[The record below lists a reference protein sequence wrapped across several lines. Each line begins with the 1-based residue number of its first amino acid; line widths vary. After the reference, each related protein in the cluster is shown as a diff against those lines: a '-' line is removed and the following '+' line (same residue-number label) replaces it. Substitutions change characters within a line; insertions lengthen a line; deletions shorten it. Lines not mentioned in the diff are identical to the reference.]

1 MPAPFILLDDARS
14 EGASPARL
22 YRDPREIVVARR
34 PEEVASAL
42 ARIEMLAGEG
52 YAMAG
57 MFAYEAGLALEPRLA
72 PLAARRS
79 GAGGPLVWFGAFAG
93 WEEIAADAVP
103 GWLADNADP
112 GPVSAIGP
120 LDPQLSVGGYLAEF
134 AALRA
139 AIHAGDI
146 YQANLTFPL
155 AGSWRGDPLALYA
168 ALRPQAAA
176 GYGGIVFD
184 GSHWLLSLS
193 PELFVA
199 VQAGAVTAKPMK
211 GTRPRG
217 RVAAEDAQ
225 LASDLAASIKDR
237 AENLMI
243 VDLMRNDL
251 SRVCEPGSVKVE
263 RAFAVESY
271 PTVHQMT
278 TTVRARLQPG
288 LGALDLVRAIFPC
301 GSITGA
307 PKIRAM
313 QLIDSGERDARGPY
327 CGAIGRIDPA
337 DADGTSDAAFN
348 VAIRTLRLDQATGR
362 VTMGVGSAIVADSQ
376 PLDEW
381 RECVLKGGFVGRSEA
396 EQCDLIETMRFDPA
410 NGVPL
415 IEFHLERMKA
425 SAADLGFAFDRH
437 GLRNAI
443 QALCFDLDAPAR
455 LRVVAARSGAHA
467 IEVAPL
473 PAPLPVPAKVALLP
487 LPVAANDWRLRHKTS
502 DRGFYEEALAVA
514 RAAGADEAV
523 FLDEA
528 GLVTEGSF
536 TNVFVEHAAD
546 SGGKLLTP
554 PAALGLLPGVLR
566 ASLLGEGRAVET
578 ELRIGDLERGFWIGN
593 ALRGLLPA
601 RLLGT

>member
-1 MPAPFILLDDARS
+1 MVAPFILLDDARS

-22 YRDPREIVVARR
+22 YRNPREIVVARR
-34 PEEVASAL
+34 PEDVAPAL
-42 ARIEMLAGEG
+42 ARIEALAGEG
-52 YAMAG
+52 HALAG
-57 MFAYEAGLALEPRLA
+57 IIAYEAGLALEPKLG
-72 PLAARRS
+72 PLATRKT
-79 GAGGPLVWFGAFAG
+79 GAGGPLVWFGVFAG
-93 WEEIAADAVP
+93 WDEIAADAVP
-103 GWLADNADP
+103 AWLAKNAAP
-112 GPVSAIGP
+112 GLAAIGP
-120 LDPQLSVGGYLAEF
+120 LDPQLSTGGYLAAF
-134 AALRA
+134 AALRE

-146 YQANLTFPL
+146 YQTNLTFQL

-199 VQAGAVTAKPMK
+199 VQANDLGAAVTAKPMK
-211 GTRPRG
+211 GTRPRQG
-217 RVAAEDAQ
+217 DPARDAEVAAQ
-225 LASDLAASIKDR
+225 LAASVKDR

-251 SRVCEPGSVKVE
+251 SRVSQPGSVRVE

-278 TTVRARLQPG
+278 TTVRARLHAG
-288 LGALDLVRAIFPC
+288 LGAVDLVRAIFPC

-313 QLIDSGERDARGPY
+313 ELIDAVERDARGPY

-337 DADGTSDAAFN
+337 GADGTSDAAFN
-348 VAIRTLRLDQATGR
+348 VAIRTLRLDPASGR
-362 VTMGVGSAIVADSQ
+362 ATMGVGSAIVADSE

-381 RECVLKGGFVGRSEA
+381 RECVLKGGFVGRSMA
-396 EQCDLIETMRFDPA
+396 AQCDLIETMRFDPA
-410 NGVPL
+410 DGVPL
-415 IEFHLERMKA
+415 IEFHLERMKT
-425 SAADLGFAFDRH
+425 SAAELGFAFDRH

-443 QALCFDLDAPAR
+443 QALCFDLDTPSR

-473 PAPLPVPAKVALLP
+473 PAALPVPARVALLP
-487 LPVAANDWRLRHKTS
+487 LPVATNDWRLRHKTS
-502 DRGFYEEALAVA
+502 DRGFYEEALVVA
-514 RAAGADEAV
+514 RAAGADEAM

-536 TNVFVEHAAD
+536 TNVFVEHH
-546 SGGKLLTP
+546 GQLLTP

>member
-1 MPAPFILLDDARS
+1 
-14 EGASPARL
+14 
-22 YRDPREIVVARR
+22 
-34 PEEVASAL
+34 
-42 ARIEMLAGEG
+42 MLAGEG

-57 MFAYEAGLALEPRLA
+57 MIAYEAGLALEPKLA

-93 WEEIAADAVP
+93 WEEIAAVAVP
-103 GWLADNADP
+103 AWLADNAAQ
-112 GPVSAIGP
+112 GVATSIGP
-120 LDPQLSVGGYLAEF
+120 LDPQLSTGGYLAAF
-134 AALRA
+134 AALRE

-146 YQANLTFPL
+146 YQANLTFQL

-176 GYGGIVFD
+176 GYGGVVFD

-199 VQAGAVTAKPMK
+199 VKDGAVTAKPMK

-217 RVAAEDAQ
+217 REVAEDAQ

-251 SRVCEPGSVKVE
+251 SRVAVPGSVKVE

-288 LGALDLVRAIFPC
+288 LGALDLVRAIFPS

-313 QLIDSGERDARGPY
+313 ELIDRVERDARGPY

-337 DADGTSDAAFN
+337 GADGTSDSAFN
-348 VAIRTLRLDQATGR
+348 VAIRTLRLDPAPGTSGGR
-362 VTMGVGSAIVADSQ
+362 ATMGVGSAIVADSRAM
-376 PLDEW
+376 DEW
-381 RECVLKGGFVGRSEA
+381 RECVLKGGFVGRSMA
-396 EQCDLIETMRFDPA
+396 AQCDLIETMRFDPA
-410 NGVPL
+410 DGVPL
-415 IEFHLERMKA
+415 IEFHLGRMKA
-425 SAADLGFAFDRH
+425 SAAELGFAFDRH

-473 PAPLPVPAKVALLP
+473 PATLPVPARVALLA

-523 FLDEA
+523 FLDEG

-536 TNVFVEHAAD
+536 TNVFVEHDGA
-546 SGGKLLTP
+546 LLTP

-566 ASLLGEGRAVET
+566 ASLLAEGRASET

-593 ALRGLLPA
+593 ALRGLIPA